1 MKFPLPYMLPALDG
15 SSAERAAV
23 LQEIRDRGILETFE
37 LTAFCFM
44 VEALLD
50 AAETTERETRDEL
63 RDAQHAHPDVE
74 KIRKAVDDVFDD
86 LLLRLPKHADVIR
99 EHYIQLLRSL
109 T

>member
-1 MKFPLPYMLPALDG
+1 MNIPLLYVLPDLHG
-15 SSAERAAV
+15 SSAERAAA

-37 LTAFCFM
+37 LTAFCFN

-63 RDAQHAHPDVE
+63 RDAQRAHPDVE

-99 EHYIQLLRSL
+99 AHYIEFLRSL